1 MPEPILKTGD
11 GLFFLL
17 LVKQRQVEGNHIR
30 LRLMERTGFRVT
42 TFIRERK
49 TNEIQ

>member
-1 MPEPILKTGD
+1 MENAGAHAQD
-11 GLFFLL
+11 GLFSLL
-17 LVKQRQVEGNHIR
+17 FVKQRQVEGNHIR